1 MQIINF
7 CSLENNCPYLKGKNS
22 RTEYNFI
29 INCSKELN
37 QELIS
42 RGWRRFG
49 SYFSRPICKD
59 CDDCVSYRILVK
71 DFVFSKQ
78 FKRVI
83 KKNLNTKVVISKPK
97 ISDEHI
103 YIYNKY
109 HEYMRKKRAWE
120 ENKINF
126 SQYYRLYVDGNG
138 DFGYELSFY
147 VEQKLVCVDLIDI
160 LEDGIS
166 SIYCYYDPDYSHLN
180 LGKFSL
186 LTEINIALKN
196 ELSYIYLGYFVEGCK
211 SLAYKADYSPNEI
224 LKGTTS
230 LNDSAKLWEFNNANC
245 SKLRIN

>member
-1 MQIINF
+1 MHIVNF
-7 CSLENNCPYLKGKNS
+7 CSLESPCPYIDDRKA

-29 INCSKELN
+29 LNCSKELN

-59 CDDCVSYRILVK
+59 CKECISYRIVVK
-71 DFVFSKQ
+71 DFIFSRQ
-78 FKRVI
+78 FKRAI
-83 KKNLNTKVVISKPK
+83 KKNLNTKVVLSKPRV
-97 ISDEHI
+97 SNEHL

-109 HEYMRKKRAWE
+109 HEYMREKRAWE
-120 ENKINF
+120 ENKLSF
-126 SQYYRLYVDGNG
+126 SQYYRLYVESNQ

-147 VEQKLVCVDLIDI
+147 VDDKLVCVDLIDI

-166 SIYCYYDPDYSHLN
+166 SIYCYYDPSYSHLS

-186 LTEINIALKN
+186 LTEINLALKN
-196 ELSYIYLGYFVEGCK
+196 ELSYIYLGYFVKGCK

-224 LKGTTS
+224 LKSTTS
-230 LNDSAKLWEFNNANC
+230 LDESANLWEFNNANC
-245 SKLRIN
+245 SKLGVN